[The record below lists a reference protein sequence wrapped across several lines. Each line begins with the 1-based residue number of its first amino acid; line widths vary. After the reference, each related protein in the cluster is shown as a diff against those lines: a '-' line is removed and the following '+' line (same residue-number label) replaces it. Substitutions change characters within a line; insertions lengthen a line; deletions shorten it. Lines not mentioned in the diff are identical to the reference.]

1 MGKNILNMLNHSH
14 CEGIFCV
21 ISSEFV
27 LMLMPLVVVVVTDWR
42 LPPAGGRSCSRQPLL
57 LPSIGLK
64 QILVK

>member
-1 MGKNILNMLNHSH
+1 MLNHSH

-27 LMLMPLVVVVVTDWR
+27 LMLMPLVVVVVTDWL
-42 LPPAGGRSCSRQPLL
+42 LPPAGCWGQSCSRQPLL